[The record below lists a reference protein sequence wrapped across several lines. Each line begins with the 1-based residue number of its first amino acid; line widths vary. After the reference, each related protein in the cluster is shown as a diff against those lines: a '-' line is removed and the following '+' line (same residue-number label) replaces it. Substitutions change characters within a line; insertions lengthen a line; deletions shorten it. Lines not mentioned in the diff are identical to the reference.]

1 MTAIKDIKKF
11 LLRAVLAADGQPIPD
26 AALDTAAKDTM
37 VPRPLQSLI
46 DQAKRELSDAGFLH
60 GTPDEL
66 DGSVNWTLTMKGKAT
81 AEKL

>member
-1 MTAIKDIKKF
+1 MGNRSRTRRWI
-11 LLRAVLAADGQPIPD
+11 RRR
-26 AALDTAAKDTM
+26 KDTI

-66 DGSVNWTLTMKGKAT
+66 DGSVNWTLTIEG
-81 AEKL
+81 